1 MVRRRADNSWVMG
14 GLPQVVRASRRH
26 DAATRGQLAEVGRA
40 DLLPVATTP
49 DDVLADLGRRAGAAA
64 DSLADASDGQIATAL
79 GAMAERLTAARAELA
94 AANAD
99 DVAAAEETGMSPA
112 LLDRLRLGA
121 DRLDDLAGN
130 LRLLAAS
137 DPMVREVPVRSL
149 PGGLQLIER
158 RRPVGVIGVN
168 YEARPNVTI
177 DVASQLVKSR
187 NAGVLRTGSAAIGS
201 ALAMH
206 RHVLA
211 PALETAGISPDA
223 LQIVAE
229 PGHEYAAALV
239 RQPGLIR
246 LVILRGSGE
255 TTAALGAE
263 AARHGVRTL
272 AHAEGGGVLYVDTA
286 ADPATLRRLLREGTD
301 RLGVCNRVNL
311 VLVAEAVAETL
322 EPVIRAEL
330 DGIGIAISG
339 APYDHPVGHEWA
351 LDTGHEATV
360 TLVRVADA
368 TAAARLANTETSGLA
383 ATIVTEDA
391 ATARRFLDR
400 YHGTGAFWNATT
412 RLLDGFKLL
421 AVPETGINVDHMP
434 GPRGPVTFADLYL
447 RQYLVQPAG
456 AIL

>member
-1 MVRRRADNSWVMG
+1 MDTA
-14 GLPQVVRASRRH
+14 
-26 DAATRGQLAEVGRA
+26 
-40 DLLPVATTP
+40 
-49 DDVLADLGRRAGAAA
+49 DDVLAELAGRAAAAA
-64 DSLADASDGQIATAL
+64 DSLADATDDQVAAAL
-79 GAMAERLTAARAELA
+79 SAMAQHLASAQAELA
-94 AANAD
+94 AANER
-99 DVAAAEETGMSPA
+99 DVEAARESGMSAA

-121 DRLDDLAGN
+121 DRLEELAAN
-130 LRLLAAS
+130 LRLLAETP
-137 DPMVREVPVRSL
+137 PMVREVPVREL
-149 PGGLQLIER
+149 PGGLQLLER
-158 RRPVGVIGVN
+158 RRPIGVIGVN

-201 ALAMH
+201 ALALH
-206 RHVLA
+206 RHVIA
-211 PALETAGISPDA
+211 PALAAAGISPDA
-223 LQIVAE
+223 VQIVGQ

-272 AHAEGGGVLYVDTA
+272 AHAEGGGVLYIDAA
-286 ADPATLRRLLREGTD
+286 ADEATARRLLREGTD

-311 VLVAEAVAETL
+311 VLVAEAVADQY
-322 EPVIRAEL
+322 EPLVRAEMSAL
-330 DGIGIAISG
+330 GLAVSA
-339 APYDHPVGHEWA
+339 APLDHPVGHEWA
-351 LDTGHEATV
+351 LDDGHEATV
-360 TLVRVADA
+360 TLLRVRDA
-368 TAAARLANTETSGLA
+368 LEAARIANTETSGLA

-391 ATARRFLDR
+391 GTARRFLDR

-447 RQYLVQPAG
+447 RQYVVVPAS
-456 AIL
+456 

>member
-1 MVRRRADNSWVMG
+1 MDTA
-14 GLPQVVRASRRH
+14 
-26 DAATRGQLAEVGRA
+26 
-40 DLLPVATTP
+40 
-49 DDVLADLGRRAGAAA
+49 DDVLAELAGRAAAAA
-64 DSLADASDGQIATAL
+64 DSLADATDDQVAAVLS
-79 GAMAERLTAARAELA
+79 AMAQHLASAQAELA
-94 AANAD
+94 AANER
-99 DVAAAEETGMSPA
+99 DVEAARESGMSAA

-121 DRLDDLAGN
+121 DRLEELAAN
-130 LRLLAAS
+130 LRLLAETP
-137 DPMVREVPVRSL
+137 PMVREVPVREL
-149 PGGLQLIER
+149 PGGLQLLER
-158 RRPVGVIGVN
+158 RRPIGVIGVN

-201 ALAMH
+201 ALALH
-206 RHVLA
+206 RHVIA
-211 PALETAGISPDA
+211 PALAAAGISPDA
-223 LQIVAE
+223 VQIVGQ

-272 AHAEGGGVLYVDTA
+272 AHAEGGGVLYIDAA
-286 ADPATLRRLLREGTD
+286 ADEATARRLLREGTD

-311 VLVAEAVAETL
+311 VLVAEAVADQY
-322 EPVIRAEL
+322 EPLVRAEMSAL
-330 DGIGIAISG
+330 GLAVSA
-339 APYDHPVGHEWA
+339 APLDHPVGHEWA
-351 LDTGHEATV
+351 LDDGHEATV
-360 TLVRVADA
+360 TLLRVRDA
-368 TAAARLANTETSGLA
+368 LEAARIANTETSGLA

-391 ATARRFLDR
+391 GTARRFLDR

-447 RQYLVQPAG
+447 RQYLVQPS
-456 AIL
+456 

>member
-1 MVRRRADNSWVMG
+1 VPVNTSAD
-14 GLPQVVRASRRH
+14 
-26 DAATRGQLAEVGRA
+26 E
-40 DLLPVATTP
+40 
-49 DDVLADLGRRAGAAA
+49 VLADLGRRAAAAA
-64 DSLADASDGQIATAL
+64 DSLGDASDEQISAAL
-79 GAMAERLTAARAELA
+79 TAMADHLASDRSELA
-94 AANAD
+94 AAND
-99 DVAAAEETGMSPA
+99 QDVAAAQASGMSAA
-112 LLDRLRLGA
+112 LLDRLRLGT
-121 DRLDDLAGN
+121 DRLDELAAN
-130 LRLLAAS
+130 LRLLADTAA
-137 DPMVREVPVRSL
+137 MVREIPVRSL
-149 PGGLQLIER
+149 PGGLELIER

-201 ALAMH
+201 ALALH
-206 RHVLA
+206 RHVIA
-211 PALETAGISPDA
+211 PALHSAGIDPDA
-223 LQIVAE
+223 IQIVGE
-229 PGHEYAAALV
+229 PGHEFATALV

-272 AHAEGGGVLYVDTA
+272 AHAEGGGVLYVDGA
-286 ADPATLRRLLREGTD
+286 ADPDTLRRLLREGTD

-311 VLVAEAVAETL
+311 LLVADAVADEF
-322 EPVIRAEL
+322 EPLIRAEL
-330 DGIGIAISG
+330 DARNIAVSA
-339 APYDHPVGHEWA
+339 APHDHPIGHEWA
-351 LDTGHEATV
+351 LDDGNEATV

-368 TAAARLANTETSGLA
+368 LEAAHVANTETSGLA

-391 ATARRFLDR
+391 AVADRFLNR

-447 RQYLVQPAG
+447 RQYLVRPG
-456 AIL
+456 G